1 MRALG
6 LLATVALAVSACGD
20 GGGDIGDGPD
30 RLPAVTVTPLDGGPG
45 PLDLAGVTG
54 PAVINMWATW
64 CAPCRRELPAFQDA
78 SEAHP
83 DVAFIGVDIAEDPV
97 AARAFLDR
105 LGVTFPQYADQ
116 DGELSD
122 ALGVASLP
130 VTLLVD
136 GRGELTTHLGPM
148 SPDDLSAALATL

>member
-1 MRALG
+1 MTLTS
-6 LLATVALAVSACGD
+6 LLATATLVVAACG
-20 GGGDIGDGPD
+20 GGGDEDGGPD
-30 RLPAVTVTPLDGGPG
+30 RLPAVTVTSLDGADG

-54 PAVINMWATW
+54 PAVINLWATW
-64 CAPCRRELPAFQDA
+64 CAPCRRELPAFQAA

-83 DVAFIGVDIAEDPV
+83 DVAFIGIDIAEDPV

-105 LGVTFPQYADQ
+105 LGVMFPQYADE

-148 SPDDLSAALATL
+148 SEEDLAASLAAL